1 MRNYSDYLTL
11 EEEHEELSQICA
23 RQAVEIERLKCLLI
37 HDADGQMVTQG
48 AFNTLVCNRQWAL
61 DEALRRLADLATERA
76 LAAGSTIKHKAT
88 IERLYVALHE
98 MRGLLET
105 ALDYFESAPGPHV
118 SRSWLARVNEIV
130 NGNEKGGDDG

>member
-1 MRNYSDYLTL
+1 MSDCKHGAPDTVP
-11 EEEHEELSQICA
+11 CPWC
-23 RQAVEIERLKCLLI
+23 EIERLKCLLI

-105 ALDYFESAPGPHV
+105 ALDFFESAPGPHV
-118 SRSWLARVNEIV
+118 SLSWRKRVNEIV
-130 NGNEKGGDDG
+130 EKGGDDAD